1 MIFYYFQYSL
11 TFSQHKPW
19 QIILQKPTTNKRGEL
34 AVENIVVDVSMDR
47 PSYNDV
53 VNKLVM
59 ANNSQ
64 NNKEV

>member
-1 MIFYYFQYSL
+1 MCRVYPE
-11 TFSQHKPW
+11 PW